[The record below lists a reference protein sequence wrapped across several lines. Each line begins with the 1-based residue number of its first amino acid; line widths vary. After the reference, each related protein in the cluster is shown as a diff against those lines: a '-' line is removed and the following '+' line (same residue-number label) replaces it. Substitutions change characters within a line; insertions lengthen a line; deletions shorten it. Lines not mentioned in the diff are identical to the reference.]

1 MSLTFKR
8 CNKYAVYVN
17 DIRFE
22 VMLLEDDDVI
32 ELESFSESWF
42 GLLNSRTARLDIKYN
57 FSSDEVALTLSQ
69 KDVKLGEI
77 TISRE
82 EFNKI
87 TIAEDSK

>member
-1 MSLTFKR
+1 MGLTFKR
-8 CNKYAVYVN
+8 HNKNAIYVN
-17 DIRFE
+17 DVRIE
-22 VMLLEDDDVI
+22 VLPIEDDDAL
-32 ELESFSESWF
+32 ELESFSEERV
-42 GLLNSRTARLDIKYN
+42 GLMKLCTVHLNIRYD
-57 FSSDEVALTLSQ
+57 FSSDEVTLTLTQ

>member
-22 VMLLEDDDVI
+22 VMPIEDDDAL
-32 ELESFSESWF
+32 ELESFSEDRV
-42 GLLNSRTARLDIKYN
+42 GLINLHTAHLNICYN
-57 FSSDEVALTLSQ
+57 FSSDEVTLTLTQ
-69 KDVKLGEI
+69 KGVKLGET